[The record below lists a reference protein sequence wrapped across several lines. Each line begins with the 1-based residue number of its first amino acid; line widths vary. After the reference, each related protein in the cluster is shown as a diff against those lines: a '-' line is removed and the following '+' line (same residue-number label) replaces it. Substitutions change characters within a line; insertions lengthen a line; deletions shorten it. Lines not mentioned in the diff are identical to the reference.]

1 MSALSQTTTE
11 YDTLTLNTILV
22 KGTSNTIVPP
32 FHSLI
37 SDGQGGAYW
46 STIREGTYADGFK
59 GFSTSAASYIPDK
72 ISNKLILRVGGGL
85 GYALGPT
92 SVNLYAEAFQTMT
105 IPGLSSISTLST
117 VYFSTVGNAQMFI
130 SNNTLNYQILDTAIK
145 VNSNSIKLN
154 STTNFIGING
164 IYLSTQKDNI
174 IGIQMPFFTS
184 TSFSSMKS
192 EGPYLE
198 SNLFNTLLPTYVPRI
213 PYYSSFITQLSS
225 QLFESTLNYMS
236 INRALSTIIY
246 NQLSSSTFSLEQ
258 SNFLNFSSRIS
269 SFYPQSLQNYS
280 TLFSTFYRS
289 TGIETLIV
297 DSFASENFK
306 IINADAV
313 STASTTISLF
323 NSRAKGIDGRST
335 VIGLEKRLIQVS
347 TNLYYYQVTNN
358 STFAE
363 TQTNFWLASTV
374 STVNRVNL
382 WQTVPFTIYTDPA
395 PAKGFGY
402 DTLLST
408 CELQLSSLITKVDSN
423 SQIFIDYA
431 ANYKFLDFHPYLRD
445 TFTSYTQF
453 TCTAGT
459 NTTLAPASGAAAS
472 FQATFAGAAASAT
485 TSQFTVYPIQFN
497 VTLALQTFI
506 ITDGTSIILQQA
518 SGPTFQSTY
527 SKNIYTYNAGD
538 IVQIKILD
546 SDKNY
551 TLYLNNKFLEY
562 GQYYTT
568 NGTTTQFK
576 LASPTGSWT
585 LSIQSGQTT
594 PNILSA
600 NIFPTF
606 TTLRTE
612 KSTVPSAYFE
622 DYMTAFMDIPSN
634 MYSLESYSK
643 SLRIKLDTNYYLS
656 NYSTPYIFNHY
667 HSNIMF
673 INNDLAQKNP
683 QGGIVSPS
691 YFTQN
696 CAGLSM
702 TESRWTNLMSS
713 NLGVKV
719 FVYNALVARQT

>member
-22 KGTSNTIVPP
+22 KGTSNTVVPP

-37 SDGQGGAYW
+37 SDGQGGTYW

-72 ISNKLILRVGGGL
+72 ISNKLTLRVGGGL
-85 GYALGPT
+85 GYALGQT

-117 VYFSTVGNAQMFI
+117 VYFSTVGNSQMFI

-145 VNSNSIKLN
+145 VNSNHIKLN
-154 STTNFIGING
+154 STTNFIGLNG

-192 EGPYLE
+192 EGTYLND
-198 SNLFNTLLPTYVPRI
+198 NLYNTLLPTYVATI

-258 SNFLNFSSRIS
+258 SNFLDFSSRIS
-269 SFYPQSLQNYS
+269 SFYPQSIQNYS

-335 VIGLEKRLIQVS
+335 VTGLEKRLIQVS

-382 WQTVPFTIYTDPA
+382 WQSVPFTIYTDPA

-423 SQIFIDYA
+423 SQIFIDYT

-445 TFTSYTQF
+445 TFTGYTSF
-453 TCTAGT
+453 TCTAGA
-459 NTTLAPASGAAAS
+459 NTTLNPASGAATS
-472 FQATFAGAAASAT
+472 FQATLAGTTAT
-485 TSQFTVYPIQFN
+485 TATTAQFTVYPIQFN
-497 VTLALQTFI
+497 VTLILQTFI
-506 ITDGTSIILQQA
+506 ITDGTSTILE
-518 SGPTFQSTY
+518 GTGTTFQSTY
-527 SKNIYTYNAGD
+527 SKKNYAYKAGD

-568 NGTTTQFK
+568 NGTITQFK
-576 LASPTGSWT
+576 LAGTTGTWT

-600 NIFPTF
+600 NVFPTF

-612 KSTVPSAYFE
+612 TSTVPNAYFE

-667 HSNIMF
+667 HSNVMF
-673 INNDLAQKNP
+673 INGDLAQKNP

-702 TESRWTNLMSS
+702 TESRWANQMSS